1 MSGRRAPDGRRRR
14 GRRQILL
21 HRRFAFRRVGSELS
35 RGVRWVVVTSTHGKR
50 RITFL
55 ILLGIEIVRLCN
67 DAHYKNITNA
77 VVVLG
82 RPSSSS
88 QSSTRAT
95 PVRVVAL
102 PRVASS
108 FKPIA
113 RAHRAHRD
121 ALARRPRAA
130 RRPRRFD
137 SHRGNESETNEC
149 RAPSPRRFA
158 TSTAPPRVDRCV
170 SSVARCPT
178 REVHPSSFSITD
190 LFF

>member
-1 MSGRRAPDGRRRR
+1 MSGRRGARRPRRR

-77 VVVLG
+77 VVVVLG
-82 RPSSSS
+82 RPWSSS

-95 PVRVVAL
+95 PVRVVRNPSRARTARTATPSRVVL
-102 PRVASS
+102 APRVVRDVSI
-108 FKPIA
+108 PIGGTNPK
-113 RAHRAHRD
+113 RTNV
-121 ALARRPRAA
+121 ARRRLAASRRQRRRRASTGA
-130 RRPRRFD
+130 
-137 SHRGNESETNEC
+137 SQAS
-149 RAPSPRRFA
+149 RAVRLVKFI
-158 TSTAPPRVDRCV
+158 PPLFLLQIY
-170 SSVARCPT
+170 
-178 REVHPSSFSITD
+178 SFNQH
-190 LFF
+190 

>member
-1 MSGRRAPDGRRRR
+1 MGLLSFKGVPTADTSFHEKDEKTDAWKVFHHTYDDASDEDAP
-14 GRRQILL
+14 
-21 HRRFAFRRVGSELS
+21 A
-35 RGVRWVVVTSTHGKR
+35 
-50 RITFL
+50 
-55 ILLGIEIVRLCN
+55 
-67 DAHYKNITNA
+67 
-77 VVVLG
+77 
-82 RPSSSS
+82 P
-88 QSSTRAT
+88 AT

>member
-1 MSGRRAPDGRRRR
+1 VSGRRAPDGRRRR

-77 VVVLG
+77 VVVVVVVLRRPHNHPRAR
-82 RPSSSS
+82 RPS
-88 QSSTRAT
+88 A
-95 PVRVVAL
+95 
-102 PRVASS
+102 S

-137 SHRGNESETNEC
+137 SHRGIESETNEC

-170 SSVARCPT
+170 SSIARCPT